1 MITAIIP
8 IILTVGLGFLLECR
22 RTMDVRAISSISI
35 YILLPSLIF
44 HSLLT
49 TELTLREALPLIALL
64 FLTTLAL
71 WLFTKAYSRLRR
83 LPRDDESVFFLTAI
97 FMNAGNMGMPVA
109 LYAFGDRGLDLAIIW
124 ILGLNILMNTVG
136 VYYASRHRG
145 GARQA
150 IRTVFSLPSIY
161 AAAAALAMR
170 GLHLTIPDFLMPALY
185 LIGRSLIPI
194 VQLLLG
200 IQLAKARSQVGS
212 HLAAVIAPNF
222 TRLIIGPAVTFAL
235 ISLLGIGGLTAK
247 VALLLAAMPTAVN
260 IAVYCTE
267 FGLQPR
273 RVATAVFT
281 STLASF
287 FTLSALLLLLGP

>member
-8 IILTVGLGFLLECR
+8 IILTVGLGFLVECR

-35 YILLPSLIF
+35 YILLPCLIF

-49 TELTLREALPLIALL
+49 TELTLEEALPVIAIL
-64 FLTTLAL
+64 FLSTLAL
-71 WLFTKAYSRLRR
+71 WLLAKSYCRLRR
-83 LPRDDESVFFLTAI
+83 LPRQDESVFLLTSV

-109 LYAFGDRGLDLAIIW
+109 LYAFGDRGLELAVLW
-124 ILGLNILMNTVG
+124 VLGLNVLMNTVA

-170 GLHLTIPDFLMPALY
+170 GLHLTIPEFLMPALY
-185 LIGRSLIPI
+185 LLGRSLIP
-194 VQLLLG
+194 VAQLLLG
-200 IQLAKARSQVGS
+200 MELAKACSQVGS
-212 HLAAVIAPNF
+212 HLPAVIAP
-222 TRLIIGPAVTFAL
+222 TLVRLVVGPAITFAL
-235 ISLLGIGGLTAK
+235 ISLLGIGALTAK

-260 IAVYCTE
+260 VSVYSTE

-287 FTLSALLLLLGP
+287 VTLSVLLILLG